1 MAFEKTID
9 EALPHNLDA
18 EQALIGCLLFD
29 GSAYVGLEDM
39 ISADHFFLAAHGK
52 IFGHAMQLAKRG
64 EPIDAIVIGHLMEGD
79 AAYREVGGLR
89 YMQDMVARAAPVAA
103 LANYAQIIVDAAVRR
118 ETVRLAEYMI
128 DEAMKNR
135 DDTAQDILSAS
146 QKNLEEVAVFGPA
159 KASWVDLGSIYLRQL
174 HRSRHL
180 DGDAPG
186 IATGIHDLD
195 KVLGGLRPSTTNVLG
210 ARPGMGK
217 SAVAVQIALNVA
229 QAGYGVAFFSL
240 EMPEEQLATRFG
252 CALAYDRMAPVYSG
266 KSDNPTY
273 EDFERGE
280 LTEAQWEKLERAA
293 GLLADLPIYMD
304 FRSKLKV
311 SHMAGAVRRLKREWL
326 RRGIKPGLII
336 CDHVLHV
343 AGDDPKVTD
352 PTQKFTQISGS
363 ILDMNKSLEMPTL
376 LLAQLNRSV
385 ESRDDKRPGLSDI
398 KFAGAMEEDAFS
410 VSFLYRPEYYNRMP
424 ISDEEDTKN
433 LKEWAKYHAD
443 KKRWA
448 NRLLWLAEKN
458 RGGRGQQQVEMFCD
472 IGCNAV
478 QNLNINA
485 GETGRIQFPT
495 GGDVFG

>member
-1 MAFEKTID
+1 MMPFEKTID
-9 EALPHNLDA
+9 DALPHNLDA

-29 GSAYVGLEDM
+29 GSAYIGLEDM

-89 YMQDMVARAAPVAA
+89 YMQDMVTRAAPVAA

-336 CDHVLHV
+336 
-343 AGDDPKVTD
+343 
-352 PTQKFTQISGS
+352 
-363 ILDMNKSLEMPTL
+363 
-376 LLAQLNRSV
+376 
-385 ESRDDKRPGLSDI
+385 
-398 KFAGAMEEDAFS
+398 
-410 VSFLYRPEYYNRMP
+410 
-424 ISDEEDTKN
+424 
-433 LKEWAKYHAD
+433 
-443 KKRWA
+443 
-448 NRLLWLAEKN
+448 
-458 RGGRGQQQVEMFCD
+458 
-472 IGCNAV
+472 
-478 QNLNINA
+478 
-485 GETGRIQFPT
+485 
-495 GGDVFG
+495 